1 MPFLQDFPPRQ
12 AGATAA
18 GEEWVGEEV
27 RYLCGQGSLSQTRS
41 LAASCKRPSYVCFHI
56 YSFCGVFP
64 GLGWLQRSQ
73 LPCSQ
78 PTGFFPTTTTFPT
91 QSLSNLRFSADR
103 RSLRSLTLVRNLSSL
118 HGLGYDF
125 FTFPKPSLMY
135 FTLDIAVY
143 IIYFPGSIP
152 KHLQSQPMAPDPL
165 PCAMYSHRIFLQQL
179 IHDAVSS
186 RSREEIGLCQI
197 DLGIFLPSHWLTE
210 FLRHGWRKPADHVRT
225 DSLTGLRLC

>member
-27 RYLCGQGSLSQTRS
+27 RYLCGQGSLSQTSS

-78 PTGFFPTTTTFPT
+78 LTGFFPTTTTFPT
-91 QSLSNLRFSADR
+91 QSLSNLRFSADQ

-125 FTFPKPSLMY
+125 FTF
-135 FTLDIAVY
+135 
-143 IIYFPGSIP
+143 
-152 KHLQSQPMAPDPL
+152 QSPL
-165 PCAMYSHRIFLQQL
+165 
-179 IHDAVSS
+179 
-186 RSREEIGLCQI
+186 
-197 DLGIFLPSHWLTE
+197 
-210 FLRHGWRKPADHVRT
+210 
-225 DSLTGLRLC
+225 